1 MVKSKTQ
8 LNTESVSSKTG
19 VLRKPRDIH
28 ILIVSV
34 IRVLDQTLFAI
45 CSQRDFILIQ
55 ILSIKHSKFYI
66 ILSSLNNI
74 MEFSLCSWGVF
85 LAIFIPHIWGL
96 LYFILHSSTWLPA
109 LELCIGG
116 EISITLKNI
125 WFFEV
130 FH

>member
-85 LAIFIPHIWGL
+85 LAIFIPHI
-96 LYFILHSSTWLPA
+96 
-109 LELCIGG
+109 
-116 EISITLKNI
+116 
-125 WFFEV
+125 
-130 FH
+130 